1 MKDESCSMMIS
12 SCWGVLIYDWWTNEQ
27 SFVNVE
33 LLLRLKII
41 LHQSTVNYKDK
52 WFFFE
57 CIVFLVYMMHAI
69 IIWLFTSCIFNHCNV
84 ILNYGEYHW
93 FIIYIYEHKY
103 AIIVLHFIGE
113 VNILSHEVEI
123 FCILCAEFPVNQTL
137 LMLCDGGDTF
147 TCVYTTP
154 TFLLHKLLHSLKQ
167 DVSVYNISI

>member
-1 MKDESCSMMIS
+1 MNEEWWRMIIS

-93 FIIYIYEHKY
+93 FIIYINVHKY
-103 AIIVLHFIGE
+103 AIVLHFICE
-113 VNILSHEVEI
+113 VKT
-123 FCILCAEFPVNQTL
+123 FF
-137 LMLCDGGDTF
+137 LMLSKFKCHHWIPRKKTNHF
-147 TCVYTTP
+147 HINCVALSSP
-154 TFLLHKLLHSLKQ
+154 VQKLWCYMRGNFEWSA
-167 DVSVYNISI
+167 